1 MSHAAGRGGRFASR
15 GLPEAFPPGEQRY
28 ALYEGVDYEEYWDD
42 PTQKRQDALERQ
54 LICDFLPPHGHRIAD
69 IGCGYGRLFPCYA
82 RRFDEVVL
90 LDGSMSLLR
99 QAKEGT
105 NGAVLV
111 AGDLG
116 RLPFRSA
123 AFDAVLTIR
132 VLQHVE
138 DVEHTFA
145 EMARVLSANGQGV
158 FSYHNKRNIR
168 RMLHYIASRRI
179 ANPFSHE
186 SAEVSPTLIS
196 HHPARIA
203 AALEAA
209 GLSAPEYRGAMTVDA
224 RPGRTGNGDPPGLG
238 WARFTGRHTL
248 APWLIGRTRAIKQAA
263 PTSDSLSDDLF
274 ECPSCRGPIS
284 RGESILKCTA
294 CGRKYPVVDG
304 IIDFRV

>member
-1 MSHAAGRGGRFASR
+1 MSHVTGPGAQHVPR

-28 ALYEGVDYEEYWDD
+28 ALYEGIDYEEYWTD
-42 PTQKRQDALERQ
+42 PAQTRQDALEQR
-54 LICDFLPPHGHRIAD
+54 LICDLLPPHGHRIVD

-90 LDGSMSLLR
+90 FDGSMSLLR
-99 QAKEGT
+99 QAQQRT
-105 NGAVLV
+105 SGAILV

-116 RLPFRSA
+116 RLPFKAA
-123 AFDAVLTIR
+123 AFDTVLTIR

-138 DVEHTFA
+138 DLEHAFA
-145 EMARVLSANGQGV
+145 EMARVLGANGQLV

-168 RMLHYIASRRI
+168 RVLHYIASRKI
-179 ANPFSHE
+179 ADPFSHE

-196 HHPARIA
+196 HHPELIA
-203 AALEAA
+203 AAIEAG

-224 RPGRTGNGDPPGLG
+224 RPGRTGDGDPAGLG

-248 APWLIGRTRAIKQAA
+248 APWLIGRSFASEHAA
-263 PTSDSLSDDLF
+263 PSSDLAPDDLF
-274 ECPSCRGPIS
+274 ECPSCRGPVS
-284 RGESILKCTA
+284 RNESVLRCAA
-294 CGRKYPVVDG
+294 CGGKYHVVDG